1 MKICLAISTLSSGG
15 AERNACLLANYLV
28 KDNSV
33 SFLIFQKSKK
43 CFYKLDKNIKINNL
57 NLLSV
62 NNNIFFKIINFI
74 KRIIVIVQFL
84 KKNKP
89 DTIISFL
96 ETMNIT
102 ILISSIFVKG
112 IKIKIISDRNNP
124 QKSERPLTIL
134 FFKFLIYRLADYL
147 VLQTKAISK
156 NYKFFENSKIKI
168 LLLSLK
174 YLKNKIN
181 FNCHIFGAGS
191 HKRKILDTIKKLD
204 LSKNIKLK
212 GVSKNI
218 LNLYHKYDIYVL
230 SSKFEGYPN
239 TLVEAISAKIVPISS
254 DCDYGP
260 SEIISNNKTGLI
272 FKTNDSYDLYL
283 KLYGLIKN
291 KSKYFKIVK
300 NLKKIP
306 KPKNYNLNKLNEWKK
321 ILIKN

>member
-1 MKICLAISTLSSGG
+1 M
-15 AERNACLLANYLV
+15 
-28 KDNSV
+28 
-33 SFLIFQKSKK
+33 
-43 CFYKLDKNIKINNL
+43 
-57 NLLSV
+57 
-62 NNNIFFKIINFI
+62 
-74 KRIIVIVQFL
+74 
-84 KKNKP
+84 
-89 DTIISFL
+89 
-96 ETMNIT
+96 
-102 ILISSIFVKG
+102 
-112 IKIKIISDRNNP
+112 
-124 QKSERPLTIL
+124 
-134 FFKFLIYRLADYL
+134 
-147 VLQTKAISK
+147 
-156 NYKFFENSKIKI
+156 
-168 LLLSLK
+168 
-174 YLKNKIN
+174 
-181 FNCHIFGAGS
+181 
-191 HKRKILDTIKKLD
+191 DTIKKLD

>member
-62 NNNIFFKIINFI
+62 NKNIFFKIINFI

-124 QKSERPLTIL
+124 
-134 FFKFLIYRLADYL
+134 
-147 VLQTKAISK
+147 
-156 NYKFFENSKIKI
+156 
-168 LLLSLK
+168 
-174 YLKNKIN
+174 
-181 FNCHIFGAGS
+181 
-191 HKRKILDTIKKLD
+191 
-204 LSKNIKLK
+204 
-212 GVSKNI
+212 
-218 LNLYHKYDIYVL
+218 
-230 SSKFEGYPN
+230 
-239 TLVEAISAKIVPISS
+239 
-254 DCDYGP
+254 
-260 SEIISNNKTGLI
+260 
-272 FKTNDSYDLYL
+272 
-283 KLYGLIKN
+283 
-291 KSKYFKIVK
+291 K
-300 NLKKIP
+300 NLKDH
-306 KPKNYNLNKLNEWKK
+306 
-321 ILIKN
+321 